1 MFIYQRVQYIITI
14 APKKT
19 RKVFQDVSSTM
30 FSSIISSFP
39 TVLSIAG
46 VAIWI
51 YMDLFENRVP
61 QIPVINN
68 LILYQ
73 HFQKNWTYLIIRQ
86 TQQWRIRHNTWNE
99 PFSIFLGI
107 RHHLQ
112 DSQNF
117 IQFPH
122 VPMTFPSPSTAAP
135 GHSAASRALRC
146 TSWAPAHR
154 LADPPGEAHQIWPWQ
169 PLNMWISRDW
179 TNNYDQLWGLFMG
192 F

>member
-122 VPMTFPSPSTAAP
+122 VPMTFPSPAP
-135 GHSAASRALRC
+135 RRLVILQQVAHSAAPAGLRHIAWRIHLVKP
-146 TSWAPAHR
+146 TRSGHGS
-154 LADPPGEAHQIWPWQ
+154 L
-169 PLNMWISRDW
+169 
-179 TNNYDQLWGLFMG
+179 
-192 F
+192 